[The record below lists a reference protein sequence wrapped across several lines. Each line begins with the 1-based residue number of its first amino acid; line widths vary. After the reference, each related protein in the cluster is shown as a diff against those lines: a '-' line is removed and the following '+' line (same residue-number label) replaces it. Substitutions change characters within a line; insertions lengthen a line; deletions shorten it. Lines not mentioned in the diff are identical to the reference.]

1 MMDAQPEAS
10 LARRLEALRVKNVGG
25 ARAAFAAAAML
36 LAACASAPE
45 KPEEVPSPDTYACML
60 EGERWLV
67 RFTDQEA
74 RLLTPQGDRIN
85 LYQIASGSGVRFTN
99 GLIELRGRGTE
110 LTLIRD
116 NFARQLSGCKPLMI
130 PKEPENPV
138 MRMWQPPPP
147 SPLGK

>member
-1 MMDAQPEAS
+1 MSPEH
-10 LARRLEALRVKNVGG
+10 LNRLLS
-25 ARAAFAAAAML
+25 AAFAIVAVAVV
-36 LAACASAPE
+36 AACAPPPE
-45 KPEEVPSPDTYACML
+45 KPEEVPSPDTFECLL

-74 RLLTPQGDRIN
+74 RLLTPQGDRVN
-85 LYQIASGSGVRFTN
+85 LYQVATGSGVRFTN
-99 GLIELRGRGTE
+99 GLIELRGKGTE

-116 NFARQLSGCKPLMI
+116 NFARQLQGCKPVMV
-130 PKEPENPV
+130 PKEPASPM

>member
-1 MMDAQPEAS
+1 MS
-10 LARRLEALRVKNVGG
+10 RVRRLS
-25 ARAAFAAAAML
+25 AAALAIVAAAL
-36 LAACASAPE
+36 VAACAPTPE
-45 KPEEVPSPDTYACML
+45 KPEEVPSPDTFECTIEA
-60 EGERWLV
+60 ERWLV

-74 RLLTPQGDRIN
+74 RLLTPQGERIN
-85 LYQIASGSGVRFTN
+85 LYQIATGSGVRFTN

-116 NFARQLSGCKPLMI
+116 NFARQLVGCKPLMI
-130 PKEPENPV
+130 PKEPANPM

>member
-1 MMDAQPEAS
+1 M
-10 LARRLEALRVKNVGG
+10 RLSS
-25 ARAAFAAAAML
+25 AFAIVAAAL
-36 LAACASAPE
+36 VAACAPTPE
-45 KPEEVPSPDTYACML
+45 KIEEVPSLDTFECML

-74 RLLTPQGDRIN
+74 RLLTPQGERIN
-85 LYQIASGSGVRFTN
+85 LYQIVSGSGVRFTN
-99 GLIELRGRGTE
+99 GLIELRGKGTD

-116 NFARQLSGCKPLMI
+116 NFARQMVGCKPLMI
-130 PKEPENPV
+130 PKEPANPM